1 LICSLAIEQAILTWI
16 HITCAAIWVGG
27 SLFIGAVFAPILK
40 KMSMPVEE
48 RLQLMIKVGRRFNKI
63 AVPALIILMATGIY
77 QAHLILQ
84 NSELLVESSYGN
96 ILVIKVILV
105 AALIGTFAV
114 HVRVI
119 RKDVE
124 EKIMSKQISDQEL
137 QILRKKIIILGEITV
152 ILSVIILF
160 LAALLNSGGQI

>member
-1 LICSLAIEQAILTWI
+1 MAIEQAVLTWI

-27 SLFIGAVFAPILK
+27 ALFIGAVFAPILK

-84 NSELLVESSYGN
+84 KSELLVESSYGN
-96 ILVIKVILV
+96 ILIIKIILV
-105 AALIGTFAV
+105 AALIGTFAI

-124 EKIMSKQISDQEL
+124 DKIMSKQISDQEL
-137 QILRKKIIILGEITV
+137 QSLRKKIIILGEITV
-152 ILSVIILF
+152 VLSVIILF

>member
-1 LICSLAIEQAILTWI
+1 MAIEQAVLTLI

-84 NSELLVESSYGN
+84 KSELLVESSYGN
-96 ILVIKVILV
+96 ILIIKVILV
-105 AALIGTFAV
+105 AALIGTCLLYTSPSP
-114 HVRVI
+114 R
-119 RKDVE
+119 D
-124 EKIMSKQISDQEL
+124 ISGS
-137 QILRKKIIILGEITV
+137 RMP
-152 ILSVIILF
+152 SS
-160 LAALLNSGGQI
+160 A